1 MMIQVLGAALIAAGG
16 AFLGFQAAENL
27 QRRVRSLR
35 RMGAGLAVLEREL
48 ELTAPPLPRL
58 LERGA
63 ACGEGPARA
72 LFEGCLHGLD
82 NLDREGFPAL
92 WRRLVQE
99 RAELPSEGQAVLAPL
114 GDILGRCEAERQREA
129 LSAVRRQLAE
139 MSASMEMDSRRK
151 GKVYQALGLSGGAF
165 LIILLL

>member
-16 AFLGFQAAENL
+16 AFLGFQAAANL

-92 WRRLVQE
+92 
-99 RAELPSEGQAVLAPL
+99 